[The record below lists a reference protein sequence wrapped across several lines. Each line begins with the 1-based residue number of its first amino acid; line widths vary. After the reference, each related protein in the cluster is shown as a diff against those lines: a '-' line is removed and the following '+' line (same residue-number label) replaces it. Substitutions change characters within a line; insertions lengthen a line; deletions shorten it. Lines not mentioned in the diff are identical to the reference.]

1 MGKLGG
7 EISLEI
13 MRYNHLSNDVVTSDE
28 DWNVLTAHWKSSSFG
43 MKTTRRAFTTMSTF
57 NTLLRYMYLS

>member
-13 MRYNHLSNDVVTSDE
+13 MRYNHLSHDVVTSDE

-43 MKTTRRAFTTMSTF
+43 MKTNRRAFTTMSTF